1 MKEEKSD
8 NSGEEVK
15 LKEDEGSPYAFL
27 EGGSSPMDRVDQ
39 LLELPLDPVETS
51 NDKASQGLN
60 KESSESNEAKVL
72 LANRNLEALEPIDNS
87 SSSQMEDRL
96 TIDVT
101 AARNGSENGAS
112 RVEHSTED
120 IDASRERADSIP
132 KFKVKSDI
140 FAHKSPPL
148 SPDPG
153 EVSSDDKV

>member
-51 NDKASQGLN
+51 NDKASQGLS

-72 LANRNLEALEPIDNS
+72 LANRNLEPIDNS

-112 RVEHSTED
+112 RVDHSTED

-140 FAHKSPPL
+140 FTHKSPPL